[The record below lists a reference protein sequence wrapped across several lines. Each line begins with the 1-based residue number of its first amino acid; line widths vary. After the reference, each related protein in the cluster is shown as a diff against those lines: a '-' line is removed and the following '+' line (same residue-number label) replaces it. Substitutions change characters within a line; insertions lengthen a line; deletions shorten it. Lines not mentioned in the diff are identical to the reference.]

1 MLLGSTDI
9 LLTELLA
16 LLTPAQHAVL
26 RQVAVCR
33 APMTRDDLASAL
45 GPGPDGNGPAPDQ
58 AGLAG
63 DVDRLTDLTLLM
75 AGDEV
80 AMHPW
85 TAAQVTRHLPGDLS
99 PEHERALAMR
109 YRRFAEQ
116 RGTLD
121 DLTDIARHLAALHR
135 YDDIADLAGQAMR
148 IVPGTLSLV
157 ACLAEMRPLI
167 PPDERASIVVAAYEV
182 DALLRAGDM
191 QLATQQLRA
200 IRGQAEAQVL
210 ADPADDEGQRLLAV
224 IHERLGDVAIT
235 AGDAGRRPGR
245 LPGVP
250 GHR

>member
-9 LLTELLA
+9 VLTELLA

-45 GPGPDGNGPAPDQ
+45 APGSDETGPAPDAPGL

-63 DVDRLTDLTLLM
+63 DMERLADLTLLTV
-75 AGDEV
+75 GDHV

-109 YRRFAEQ
+109 YRRFDQ
-116 RGTLD
+116 RRGTLED
-121 DLTDIARHLAALHR
+121 FTDIARHLAALHR
-135 YDDIADLAGQAMR
+135 YDDVAALANQAMR

-167 PPDERASIVVAAYEV
+167 PPDERASIMIAA
-182 DALLRAGDM
+182 
-191 QLATQQLRA
+191 
-200 IRGQAEAQVL
+200 
-210 ADPADDEGQRLLAV
+210 
-224 IHERLGDVAIT
+224 HES
-235 AGDAGRRPGR
+235 
-245 LPGVP
+245 
-250 GHR
+250 